1 MQGIVD
7 IGNSF
12 FKVASFDHHELV
24 RHDIYPNEQLN
35 LLESYLNGFD
45 HVIVS
50 SVVSSQLIKDI
61 SFPNNVLLLNAE
73 TRIPIQLNYNTPST
87 LGKDRIA
94 NAVAASTI
102 YPNTNVVVID
112 LGTCI
117 TYDIVN
123 SKKEFLG
130 GVISPGINMR
140 LKSMH
145 QFTGNLP
152 LLEPDF
158 DINKTGIGKSTKNCM
173 LEGAITGTFKEINGF
188 INEYKQLFE
197 KLIVVFTGGDSKY
210 LKNVDFSQKNSI
222 FADQFFTLKGLNE
235 ILLYNL

>member
-12 FKVASFDHHELV
+12 FKIASFDQHELIN
-24 RHDIYPNEQLN
+24 HDTYPNDQLHS
-35 LLESYLNGFD
+35 LESYLKGFD

-50 SVVSSQLIKDI
+50 SVVNTQLTKNI
-61 SFPNNVLLLNAE
+61 SFPNNVLLLNAK
-73 TRIPIQLNYNTPST
+73 TRIPIQLNYDTPNT

-117 TYDIVN
+117 TYDVI
-123 SKKEFLG
+123 SSEKEFLG

-152 LLEPDF
+152 QLEADF
-158 DINKTGIGKSTKNCM
+158 DITQTGIGKSTKDCM
-173 LEGAITGTFKEINGF
+173 LEGAITGTFKEIDGF
-188 INEYKQLFE
+188 INNYKQLFNN
-197 KLIVVFTGGDSKY
+197 LTVVLTGGDSKY
-210 LKNVDFSQKNSI
+210 LKKVDFSQKNSI